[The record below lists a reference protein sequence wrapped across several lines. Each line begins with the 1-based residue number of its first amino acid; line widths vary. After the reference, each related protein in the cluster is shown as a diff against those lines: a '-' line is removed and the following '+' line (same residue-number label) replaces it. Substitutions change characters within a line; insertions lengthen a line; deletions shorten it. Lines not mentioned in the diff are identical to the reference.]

1 MTTLAA
7 LALVVAL
14 NPQYDIRP
22 IDVPPPPIA
31 AFPEHE
37 PPAINAQAWVL
48 YSVDEGA
55 ILLSANADTL
65 RAPAS
70 VTKVMT
76 ALVVVD
82 NAGPDELDH
91 QRHSRRHSH
100 RFRRS
105 SRSEGGPGLGS

>member
-7 LALVVAL
+7 LALAVAL
-14 NPQYDIRP
+14 TPQHDVRP

-31 AFPEHE
+31 AFPQHE
-37 PPAINAQAWVL
+37 PPVINAQAWVL

-55 ILLSANADTL
+55 ILLAVNADTL

-76 ALVVVD
+76 ALVVIA
-82 NAGPDELDH
+82 NAEPDELVTISATADATPT
-91 QRHSRRHSH
+91 R
-100 RFRRS
+100 
-105 SRSEGGPGLGS
+105 